1 MQGGLSIKKHFR
13 VYFRCCIDTTFKT
26 NTWLSQ
32 ILTPHLFQS
41 LKFNQWIFQG
51 FLYGSSYY
59 LWLSFPVCW
68 IFSYTLSCG
77 CRLTLF
83 QTTKDSFWILS
94 PISFLQSNLRVR
106 YLLLQSGGY
115 TAVPHAAAAKS
126 LQSCPTLCDPIDGSP
141 PGSPIPGILQ
151 ARTLEWVAISLNIS
165 MDVRLL
171 GSLKVL
177 HLFLQN
183 MIAAVLLCLLSLL
196 FFSPSL
202 LFLPFS
208 KFCSFWMKN
217 NLTLSLLFL
226 PPPTNFCDIKIFSP
240 QSSLE
245 ETWFHLEN
253 RAFFFFFLLL
263 FCY

>member
-1 MQGGLSIKKHFR
+1 M
-13 VYFRCCIDTTFKT
+13 
-26 NTWLSQ
+26 
-32 ILTPHLFQS
+32 
-41 LKFNQWIFQG
+41 
-51 FLYGSSYY
+51 
-59 LWLSFPVCW
+59 
-68 IFSYTLSCG
+68 
-77 CRLTLF
+77 
-83 QTTKDSFWILS
+83 
-94 PISFLQSNLRVR
+94 R

-141 PGSPIPGILQ
+141 PGCPVPGILQ
-151 ARTLEWVAISLNIS
+151 ARTLEWIAISLNIS

-253 RAFFFFFLLL
+253 RAFSFFFLLL